1 MIHSNNNEKYFFEI
15 YQDYDKFTLNED
27 QFFFKLK
34 DKNGKI
40 YLESR
45 AFIHK
50 TKCLKYVKLVIRNI
64 RNEKRFIVEP
74 TYFGWTVELTDRN
87 GRLITECSDFDTEE
101 EVINMIKDLKSISFK
116 TPVID
121 KTK

>member
-1 MIHSNNNEKYFFEI
+1 MIHSNNKEKYFFEI

-40 YLESR
+40 YLESYPY
-45 AFIHK
+45 IHK
-50 TKCLKYVKLVIRNI
+50 TKCLKDVKLVIRNI

-87 GRLITECSDFDTEE
+87 GRLITECSVFDTEE